1 MRRATRSWPVLA
13 FSLSALLAACNGDDG
28 PRQPATIAV
37 VSSGTVVG
45 TVGELLPDP
54 LQVRVTDNGG
64 SPVGGVVV
72 TFTVAEGAG
81 TVTPAVDTTDNNG
94 NASTRWR
101 LGSGA
106 GTQRVTAS
114 VPGVSVA
121 ATFTATATAGAPAIV
136 AINGGDNQT
145 AAAGA
150 TVATAPSVIVRDR
163 FNNPVNGVT
172 VFFSVVAGGGEV
184 SAAGA
189 TTNSQGIATVGS
201 WRLGSSAGVNRL
213 SALVLAS
220 GVTANPVTFTAT
232 ATAGAAASVV
242 ATGNTSINAT
252 VGTLV
257 SPVPG
262 VRVLDA
268 GGNPVAGTQVTFTA
282 STGSSVVGGTKT
294 TDANGN
300 AAPDGWQL
308 GTTAQAYTLQAQV
321 GTLPV
326 VTYTATAR
334 AGAASSVSVSA
345 GNGQSVPVGRPV
357 PIEPAVRVADSFG
370 NPVAGVEVLFEV
382 VSGGGSAVSRRQ
394 ITNASGIAAVGG
406 WTLGDDIGTNTLR
419 ATVQGVQNV
428 TGNPVTFTAT
438 ATAGAPATVSIASG
452 NNQTA
457 TVGQAVALAPA
468 VVVRDNRGNPV
479 PGVAVTFLIGSGGGA
494 ITGASAVTGANGI
507 ATVGGWTLGATAGTQ
522 TLIARVTNLPDVTF
536 TATATAGAASVITA
550 QSTQNLG
557 NVVVANNQ
565 AAPSLPSV
573 RVTDAQGNAVAGV
586 TVTFTLGNLTSGTIT
601 GATQVTNAN
610 GVATL
615 GSWTLPTTSGVAS
628 VVATIPSGAGIT
640 FTANMV
646 AAAATRLVL
655 VSSSAPAT
663 GAGGNTLYTVVFRL
677 QDAFNNNVLQSGVS
691 VNLLATATGGTS
703 PTAGSIASNNPAT
716 TDANGQITVSWI
728 TGTGSGSTQTLSAS
742 SAGLVS
748 ASATAVLQ

>member
-13 FSLSALLAACNGDDG
+13 LSLSALLAACNGDDG
-28 PRQPATIAV
+28 PRQPATVAV
-37 VSSGTVVG
+37 ISSGTVVG

-54 LQVRVTDNGG
+54 LEVRVTDNGG

-114 VPGVSVA
+114 VPGVSAA

-136 AINGGDNQT
+136 AVNGGDNQT

-189 TTNSQGIATVGS
+189 TTNPQGIATAGS
-201 WRLGSSAGVNRL
+201 WRLGPSAGANRL

-308 GTTAQAYTLQAQV
+308 GTTAQTYTLQAQV

-370 NPVAGVEVLFEV
+370 NPVAGAEVLFEV

-394 ITNASGIAAVGG
+394 VTNAQGIATVGG

-419 ATVQGVQNV
+419 ATVQGQNI

-457 TVGQAVALAPA
+457 TVGQSVALPPS
-468 VVVRDNRGNPV
+468 VIVRDNRGNPV

-494 ITGASAVTGANGI
+494 ITGASAVTGSNGI
-507 ATVGGWTLGATAGTQ
+507 ATVGGWTLGSTAGTQ
-522 TLIARVTNLPDVTF
+522 TLIARVNNLPDVTF
-536 TATATAGAASVITA
+536 SATATAGAASVITA

-557 NVVVANNQ
+557 NVVVAISQ

-573 RVTDAQGNAVAGV
+573 RVTDAQGNPVAGV
-586 TVTFTLGNLTSGTIT
+586 TVTFELGNLNSGSIT

-615 GSWTLPTTSGVAS
+615 GSWTLPTTAGIAS
-628 VVATIPSGAGIT
+628 VVASIPNVTGIT
-640 FTANMV
+640 FTANMLP
-646 AAAATRLVL
+646 AAPDRLIL
-655 VSSSAPAT
+655 VSSAAPAN
-663 GAGGNTLYTVVFRL
+663 GALPSTDYTVVFRV
-677 QDAFNNNVLQSGVS
+677 QDGFGNNVLQAGRSIS
-691 VNLLATATGGTS
+691 LSTFATGGTTPVPGTVQS
-703 PTAGSIASNNPAT
+703 LNPAT
-716 TDANGQITVSWI
+716 TDANGSITVTWR
-728 TGTGSGSTQTLSAS
+728 TGTGSGSSQTLTAS
-742 SAGLVS
+742 SPGLIN
-748 ASATAVLQ
+748 ATATAVLQ

>member
-1 MRRATRSWPVLA
+1 MAL
-13 FSLSALLAACNGDDG
+13 SLSALLAACNGDDG

-54 LQVRVTDNGG
+54 LEVRVTDNGG

-81 TVTPAVDTTDNNG
+81 SVTPAVDTTDNNG

-114 VPGVSVA
+114 VPGVSTA
-121 ATFTATATAGAPAIV
+121 ATFTATATAGLPAIV
-136 AINGGDNQT
+136 AVNGGDNQT

-150 TVATAPSVIVRDR
+150 TVATPPSVIVRDR

-189 TTNSQGIATVGS
+189 TTNSQGIATAGS
-201 WRLGSSAGVNRL
+201 WRLGPSAGANRL

-242 ATGNTSINAT
+242 ATGNTTISAA

-282 STGSSVVGGTKT
+282 SAGSSVVGGTKT

-308 GTTAQAYTLQAQV
+308 GTTAQNYTLQAQV

-370 NPVAGVEVLFEV
+370 NPVAGAEVLFEV
-382 VSGGGSAVSRRQ
+382 VTGGGSAVSRRQ
-394 ITNASGIAAVGG
+394 LTNAQGIATVGG

-457 TVGQAVALAPA
+457 TVGQTVALPPS

-494 ITGASAVTGANGI
+494 ITGASAVTGSNGI

-536 TATATAGAASVITA
+536 SATATAGAASVVTA

-557 NVVVANNQ
+557 NVVVAINQ

-573 RVTDAQGNAVAGV
+573 RVTDAQGNPVSGV
-586 TVTFTLGNLTSGTIT
+586 TVTFELGNLTSGTIT

-615 GSWTLPTTSGVAS
+615 GTWTLPTTTGIAS
-628 VVATIPSGAGIT
+628 VVASIPNVTGIT

-646 AAAATRLVL
+646 AAAATKLVL
-655 VSSSAPAT
+655 VSTSAPAT

-691 VNLLATATGGTS
+691 VTLLASASGGTT
-703 PTAGSIASNNPAT
+703 PVAGTIATNNPAT
-716 TDANGQITVSWI
+716 TDANGQITVSWF
-728 TGTGSGSTQTLSAS
+728 TGTGAGSTQTLSAS
-742 SAGLVS
+742 SAGITS
-748 ASATAVLQ
+748 ASTSAVLAP

>member
-1 MRRATRSWPVLA
+1 MAL
-13 FSLSALLAACNGDDG
+13 SLSALLAACNGDDG

-54 LQVRVTDNGG
+54 LEVRVTDNGG

-114 VPGVSVA
+114 VPGVSTA
-121 ATFTATATAGAPAIV
+121 ATFTATATAGLPAIV
-136 AINGGDNQT
+136 AVNGGDNQT

-150 TVATAPSVIVRDR
+150 TVATPPSVIVRDR

-189 TTNSQGIATVGS
+189 TTNSQGIATAGS
-201 WRLGSSAGVNRL
+201 WRLGPSAGANRL

-242 ATGNTSINAT
+242 ATGNTTISAA

-282 STGSSVVGGTKT
+282 SAGSSVVGGTKT

-308 GTTAQAYTLQAQV
+308 GTTAQNYTLQAQV

-370 NPVAGVEVLFEV
+370 NPVAGAEVLFEV
-382 VSGGGSAVSRRQ
+382 VTGGGSAVSRRQ
-394 ITNASGIAAVGG
+394 LTNAQGIATVGG

-457 TVGQAVALAPA
+457 TVGQTVALPPS

-494 ITGASAVTGANGI
+494 ITGASAVTGSNGI

-536 TATATAGAASVITA
+536 SATATAGAASVVTA

-557 NVVVANNQ
+557 NVVVAINQ

-573 RVTDAQGNAVAGV
+573 RVTDAQGNPVSGV
-586 TVTFTLGNLTSGTIT
+586 TVTFELGNLTSGTIT

-615 GSWTLPTTSGVAS
+615 GTWTLPTTTGIAS
-628 VVATIPSGAGIT
+628 VVASIPNVTGIT

-646 AAAATRLVL
+646 AAAATKLVL
-655 VSSSAPAT
+655 VSTSAPAT

-691 VNLLATATGGTS
+691 VTLLASASGGTT
-703 PTAGSIASNNPAT
+703 PVAGTIATNNPAT
-716 TDANGQITVSWI
+716 TDANGQITVSWF
-728 TGTGSGSTQTLSAS
+728 TGTGAGSTQTLSAS
-742 SAGLVS
+742 SAGITS
-748 ASATAVLQ
+748 ASTSAVLAP

>member
-1 MRRATRSWPVLA
+1 MRRATRSWPVMAL
-13 FSLSALLAACNGDDG
+13 SLSALLAACNGDDG

-54 LQVRVTDNGG
+54 LEVRVTDNGG

-81 TVTPAVDTTDNNG
+81 SVTPAVDTTDNNG

-114 VPGVSVA
+114 VPGVSTA
-121 ATFTATATAGAPAIV
+121 ATFTATATAGLPAIV
-136 AINGGDNQT
+136 AVNGGDNQT

-150 TVATAPSVIVRDR
+150 TVATPPSVIVRDR

-189 TTNSQGIATVGS
+189 TTNSQGIATAGS
-201 WRLGSSAGVNRL
+201 WRLGPSAGANRL

-242 ATGNTSINAT
+242 ATGNTTISAA

-282 STGSSVVGGTKT
+282 SAGSSVVGGTKT

-308 GTTAQAYTLQAQV
+308 GTTAQNYTLQAQV

-370 NPVAGVEVLFEV
+370 NPVAGAEVLFEV
-382 VSGGGSAVSRRQ
+382 VTGGGSAVSRRQ
-394 ITNASGIAAVGG
+394 LTNAQGIATVGG

-419 ATVQGVQNV
+419 ATVQGQNI

-457 TVGQAVALAPA
+457 TVGQAVALPPS

-494 ITGASAVTGANGI
+494 ITGASAVTGSNGI

-536 TATATAGAASVITA
+536 SATATAGAASVVTA

-557 NVVVANNQ
+557 NVVVAINQ

-573 RVTDAQGNAVAGV
+573 RVTDAQGNPVAGV
-586 TVTFTLGNLTSGTIT
+586 TVTFELGNLNSGSIT
-601 GATQVTNAN
+601 GATQVTNAS

-615 GSWTLPTTSGVAS
+615 GTWTLPTTTGIAS
-628 VVATIPSGAGIT
+628 VVASIPNVTGIT

-646 AAAATRLVL
+646 AAAATKLVV
-655 VSSSAPAT
+655 VSSTAPAT
-663 GAGGNTLYTVVFRL
+663 GALASAQYTVVFRL
-677 QDAFNNNVLQSGVS
+677 QDAFNNNVLQAGVNVTLTAQVSAGGAGQVLSG
-691 VNLLATATGGTS
+691 NA
-703 PTAGSIASNNPAT
+703 AT
-716 TDANGQITVSWI
+716 TDANGQVVVNWL
-728 TGTGSGSTQTLSAS
+728 TGSGAGSTQTLT
-742 SAGLVS
+742 
-748 ASATAVLQ
+748 ASALGLTSAVTTTVLAP

>member
-1 MRRATRSWPVLA
+1 MAL
-13 FSLSALLAACNGDDG
+13 SLSALLAACNGDDG

-54 LQVRVTDNGG
+54 LEVRVTDNGG

-81 TVTPAVDTTDNNG
+81 SVTPAVDTTDNNG

-114 VPGVSVA
+114 VPGVSTA
-121 ATFTATATAGAPAIV
+121 ATFTATATAGLPAIV
-136 AINGGDNQT
+136 AVNGGDNQT

-150 TVATAPSVIVRDR
+150 TVATPPSVIVRDR

-189 TTNSQGIATVGS
+189 TTNSQGVATAGS
-201 WRLGSSAGVNRL
+201 WRLGPSAGANRL

-242 ATGNTSINAT
+242 ATGNTTISAA

-282 STGSSVVGGTKT
+282 SAGSSVVGGTKT

-308 GTTAQAYTLQAQV
+308 GTTAQNYTLQAQV

-370 NPVAGVEVLFEV
+370 NPVAGAEVLFEV
-382 VSGGGSAVSRRQ
+382 VTGGGSAVSRRQ
-394 ITNASGIAAVGG
+394 LTNAQGIATVGG

-457 TVGQAVALAPA
+457 TVGQTVALPPS

-494 ITGASAVTGANGI
+494 ITGASAVTGSNGI

-536 TATATAGAASVITA
+536 SATATAGAASVVTA

-557 NVVVANNQ
+557 NVVVAINQ

-573 RVTDAQGNAVAGV
+573 RVTDAQGNPVSGV
-586 TVTFTLGNLTSGTIT
+586 TVTFELGNLTSGTIT

-615 GSWTLPTTSGVAS
+615 GTWTLPTTTGIAS
-628 VVATIPSGAGIT
+628 VVASIPNVTGIT

-646 AAAATRLVL
+646 AAAATKLVL
-655 VSSSAPAT
+655 VSTSAPAT

-691 VNLLATATGGTS
+691 VTLLASASGGTT
-703 PTAGSIASNNPAT
+703 PVAGTIATNNPAT
-716 TDANGQITVSWI
+716 TDANGQITVSWF
-728 TGTGSGSTQTLSAS
+728 TGTGAGSTQTLSAS
-742 SAGLVS
+742 SAGITS
-748 ASATAVLQ
+748 ASTSAVLAP

>member
-1 MRRATRSWPVLA
+1 MVL
-13 FSLSALLAACNGDDG
+13 SLSALLAACNGDDG

-54 LQVRVTDNGG
+54 LEVRVTDNGG

-114 VPGVSVA
+114 VPGVSTA
-121 ATFTATATAGAPAIV
+121 ATFTATATAGLPAVV
-136 AINGGDNQT
+136 AVNGGDNQT

-150 TVATAPSVIVRDR
+150 PVATAPSVIVRDR

-189 TTNSQGIATVGS
+189 TTNAQGIATVGS

-232 ATAGAAASVV
+232 ATAGSAANVV
-242 ATGNTSINAT
+242 ATGNTAISAA

-282 STGSSVVGGTKT
+282 SAGSSVVGGTKT
-294 TDANGN
+294 TDANGT

-308 GTTAQAYTLQAQV
+308 GTTAQTYTLQAQV

-334 AGAASSVSVSA
+334 AGAVSSVSVSA

-370 NPVAGVEVLFEV
+370 NPVAGAEVLFEV
-382 VSGGGSAVSRRQ
+382 VTGGGSAVSRRQ
-394 ITNASGIAAVGG
+394 ITNAQGIATVGG

-457 TVGQAVALAPA
+457 TVGQSVSQPPS

-494 ITGASAVTGANGI
+494 ITGASAVTGSNGI

-536 TATATAGAASVITA
+536 SATATAGVASVITA

-557 NVVVANNQ
+557 NVVVAINQ

-573 RVTDAQGNAVAGV
+573 RVTDAQGNPVAGV
-586 TVTFTLGNLTSGTIT
+586 TVTFALGNLNSGSIT

-615 GSWTLPTTSGVAS
+615 GSWTLPTTSGTAS
-628 VVATIPSGAGIT
+628 VVASIPNVTGIT

-646 AAAATRLVL
+646 AAAATKLVL
-655 VSSSAPAT
+655 VSSTAPAT

-677 QDAFNNNVLQSGVS
+677 QDAFNNNVLQSGVT
-691 VNLLATATGGTS
+691 VNLSAGASGGTT
-703 PTAGSIASNNPAT
+703 PVAGAIFSNNPAT
-716 TDANGQITVSWI
+716 TDANGLVTVSWV
-728 TGTGSGSTQTLSAS
+728 TGTGAGSTQTLSAN
-742 SAGLVS
+742 SAGLTGATV
-748 ASATAVLQ
+748 TAVLAP

>member
-1 MRRATRSWPVLA
+1 MAL
-13 FSLSALLAACNGDDG
+13 SLSALLAACNGDDG

-54 LQVRVTDNGG
+54 LEVRVTDNGG

-114 VPGVSVA
+114 VPGVSTA
-121 ATFTATATAGAPAIV
+121 ATFTATATAGLPAVV
-136 AINGGDNQT
+136 AVNGGDNQT

-150 TVATAPSVIVRDR
+150 PVATAPSVIVRDR
-163 FNNPVNGVT
+163 FSNPVNGVT

-189 TTNSQGIATVGS
+189 TTNAQGIATVGS

-232 ATAGAAASVV
+232 ATAGSAANVV
-242 ATGNTSINAT
+242 ATGNTAISAA

-282 STGSSVVGGTKT
+282 SAGSSVVGGTKT
-294 TDANGN
+294 TDANGT
-300 AAPDGWQL
+300 AATDGWQL
-308 GTTAQAYTLQAQV
+308 GTTAQTYTLQAQV

-334 AGAASSVSVSA
+334 AGAVSSVSVSA

-370 NPVAGVEVLFEV
+370 NPVAGAEVLFEV
-382 VSGGGSAVSRRQ
+382 VTGGGSAVSRRQ
-394 ITNASGIAAVGG
+394 ITNAQGIATVGG

-457 TVGQAVALAPA
+457 TVGQSVSQPPS

-494 ITGASAVTGANGI
+494 ITGASAVTGSNGI

-536 TATATAGAASVITA
+536 SATATAGVASVITA

-557 NVVVANNQ
+557 NVVVAINQ

-573 RVTDAQGNAVAGV
+573 RVTDAQGNPVAGV
-586 TVTFTLGNLTSGTIT
+586 TVTFALGNLNSGSIT

-615 GSWTLPTTSGVAS
+615 GSWTLPTTSGTAS
-628 VVATIPSGAGIT
+628 VVASIPNVTGLT

-646 AAAATRLVL
+646 AAAATKLVL
-655 VSSSAPAT
+655 VSSTAPAT

-677 QDAFNNNVLQSGVS
+677 QDAFNNNVLQSGVT
-691 VNLLATATGGTS
+691 VNLSAGASGGTT
-703 PTAGSIASNNPAT
+703 PVAGAIFSNNPAT
-716 TDANGQITVSWI
+716 TDANGLVTVSWV
-728 TGTGSGSTQTLSAS
+728 TGTGAGSTQTLSAN
-742 SAGLVS
+742 SAGLTGATV
-748 ASATAVLQ
+748 TAVLAP

>member
-114 VPGVSVA
+114 VPGVSAA

-136 AINGGDNQT
+136 AVNGGDNQT

-163 FNNPVNGVT
+163 FNNPVNGIT

-189 TTNSQGIATVGS
+189 TTNSQGIAAAGS
-201 WRLGSSAGVNRL
+201 WRLGPSAGANRL

-242 ATGNTSINAT
+242 ATGNTAISAA

-282 STGSSVVGGTKT
+282 SAGSSVVGGTKT

-308 GTTAQAYTLQAQV
+308 GTTAQTYTLQAQV

-370 NPVAGVEVLFEV
+370 NPVAGAEVLFEV

-394 ITNASGIAAVGG
+394 VTNAQGIATVGG
-406 WTLGDDIGTNTLR
+406 WTLGDDIGTNPLH
-419 ATVQGVQNV
+419 ATVQGQNI

-457 TVGQAVALAPA
+457 TVGQTVALPPS

-522 TLIARVTNLPDVTF
+522 TLIARVNNLPDVTF
-536 TATATAGAASVITA
+536 TATATAGVASVITA

-557 NVVVANNQ
+557 NVVVAISQ

-573 RVTDAQGNAVAGV
+573 RVTDAQGNPVAGV
-586 TVTFTLGNLTSGTIT
+586 TVTFELGNLNSGSIT

-615 GSWTLPTTSGVAS
+615 GSWTLPTTTGIVS
-628 VVATIPSGAGIT
+628 VVASIPNVTGIT

-655 VSSSAPAT
+655 VSSTAPTT
-663 GAGGNTLYTVVFRL
+663 GAAGNTLNTVVFRL
-677 QDAFNNNVLQSGVS
+677 RDAFNNNVLQSGVT
-691 VNLLATATGGTS
+691 VTLQATASGGTT
-703 PTAGSIASNNPAT
+703 PVAGTIATNNPTT
-716 TDANGQITVSWI
+716 TDANGQVTVSWI
-728 TGTGSGSTQTLSAS
+728 TGTGTGSTQTLTASAP
-742 SAGLVS
+742 GLVS

>member
-1 MRRATRSWPVLA
+1 MAL
-13 FSLSALLAACNGDDG
+13 SLSALLAACNGDDG
-28 PRQPATIAV
+28 PRQPATIAG

-45 TVGELLPDP
+45 TVGELIPDP
-54 LQVRVTDNGG
+54 LEVRVTDNGG

-114 VPGVSVA
+114 VPGVSTA
-121 ATFTATATAGAPAIV
+121 ATFTATATAGLPAIV
-136 AINGGDNQT
+136 AVNGGDNQT

-189 TTNSQGIATVGS
+189 TTNSQGIATAGS
-201 WRLGSSAGVNRL
+201 WRLGPSAGANRL

-242 ATGNTSINAT
+242 ATGNTAINAA

-282 STGSSVVGGTKT
+282 SAGSSVVGGTKT

-308 GTTAQAYTLQAQV
+308 GTTAQTYTLQAQV

-334 AGAASSVSVSA
+334 AGSASSVSVSA

-370 NPVAGVEVLFEV
+370 NPVMGAEVLFEV
-382 VSGGGSAVSRRQ
+382 VTGGGSAVSRRQ
-394 ITNASGIAAVGG
+394 TTNAQGIATVGG

-457 TVGQAVALAPA
+457 TVGQSVAQPPS

-494 ITGASAVTGANGI
+494 ITGASAVTGSNGI

-536 TATATAGAASVITA
+536 NATATAGAASVITA

-557 NVVVANNQ
+557 NVVVAINQ

-573 RVTDAQGNAVAGV
+573 RVTDAQGNPVAGV
-586 TVTFTLGNLTSGTIT
+586 TVTFELGNLNSGSIT
-601 GATQVTNAN
+601 GATQVTNAS

-615 GSWTLPTTSGVAS
+615 GTWTLPTTTGIAS
-628 VVATIPSGAGIT
+628 VVASIPNVTGIT

-646 AAAATRLVL
+646 AAAATKLVL
-655 VSSSAPAT
+655 VSTSAPAT

-691 VNLLATATGGTS
+691 VTLLASASGGTT
-703 PTAGSIASNNPAT
+703 PVAGTIATNNPAT
-716 TDANGQITVSWI
+716 TDANGQITVSWF
-728 TGTGSGSTQTLSAS
+728 TGTGAGSTQTLSAS
-742 SAGLVS
+742 SAGITS
-748 ASATAVLQ
+748 ASTSAVLAP